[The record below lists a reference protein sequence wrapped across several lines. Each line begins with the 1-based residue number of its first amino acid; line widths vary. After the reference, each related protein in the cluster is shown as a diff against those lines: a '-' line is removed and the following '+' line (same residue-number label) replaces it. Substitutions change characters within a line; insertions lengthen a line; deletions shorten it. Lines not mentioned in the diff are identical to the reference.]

1 MHCPGDPQSS
11 LEQMGVGV
19 REVFGVGVGNA
30 FLNANTSLR
39 KSLPLVFMYPIPT
52 NTIGSV
58 LLVSQKA
65 DP

>member
-1 MHCPGDPQSS
+1 
-11 LEQMGVGV
+11 MGVGV

-30 FLNANTSLR
+30 FLNAKTSLR
-39 KSLPLVFMYPIPT
+39 KSLLLVFMYPFPT